1 MMYPKLF
8 QFFIIYPLLSISLV
22 QFLIILWCHQLL
34 LAQMSLH
41 VSILKH
47 QQHIY
52 QFALLNLVLLEY
64 DYYFFCFFLHYLDF
78 QLQKNYFSLFNSMNL
93 TDSNHLKYGPR
104 CDENCQIID
113 WCFYLQLLLV
123 DHWFLLK
130 VCLTIHVLFW
140 AF

>member
-1 MMYPKLF
+1 MYPKLI
-8 QFFIIYPLLSISLV
+8 QFFIIYPWLSISLV
-22 QFLIILWCHQLL
+22 QFVIIWWYHQLL

-52 QFALLNLVLLEY
+52 QFALLNLVLLVHN
-64 DYYFFCFFLHYLDF
+64 DHPFCPLLHYPDL
-78 QLQKNYFSLFNSMNL
+78 QPQKNYFSLFNSMNL
-93 TDSNHLKYGPR
+93 TDSNHLKHGPR

-130 VCLTIHVLFW
+130 VCLSIHVLS
-140 AF
+140 